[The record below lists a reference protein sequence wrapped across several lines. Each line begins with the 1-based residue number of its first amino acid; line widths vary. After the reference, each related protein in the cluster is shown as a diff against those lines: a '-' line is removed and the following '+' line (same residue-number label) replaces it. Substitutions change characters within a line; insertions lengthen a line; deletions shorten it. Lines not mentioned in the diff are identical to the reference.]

1 MSDEIEDAETD
12 NPVDQENNQDSLE
25 SVKKELQY
33 ALAEVANIRARSAK
47 ERSEMMRYGSKH
59 LGLRMIE
66 VLMSLEIAIGK
77 MDDSSES
84 VIDGLRLTVE
94 SMRQGLSSVGITP
107 IDMDGKAFDP
117 SCMEALAIVPPPD
130 GEPSGTILNIVEKGY
145 MIHDRVLRP
154 AKVIV
159 SE

>member
-1 MSDEIEDAETD
+1 MSDEIEEAETD

-66 VLMSLEIAIGK
+66 VLMSLEIAIGE
-77 MDDSSES
+77 MNDSPES

-94 SMRQGLSSVGITP
+94 SMRRGLSSVGITP
-107 IDMDGKAFDP
+107 IDMDGESFDP

>member
-1 MSDEIEDAETD
+1 
-12 NPVDQENNQDSLE
+12 
-25 SVKKELQY
+25 
-33 ALAEVANIRARSAK
+33 
-47 ERSEMMRYGSKH
+47 
-59 LGLRMIE
+59 
-66 VLMSLEIAIGK
+66 MSLEIAIGK

-107 IDMDGKAFDP
+107 IDMDGRAFDP

>member
-1 MSDEIEDAETD
+1 
-12 NPVDQENNQDSLE
+12 
-25 SVKKELQY
+25 
-33 ALAEVANIRARSAK
+33 
-47 ERSEMMRYGSKH
+47 
-59 LGLRMIE
+59 
-66 VLMSLEIAIGK
+66 MSLEIAIGE
-77 MDDSSES
+77 MNDSPES

-94 SMRQGLSSVGITP
+94 SMRRGLSSVGITP
-107 IDMDGKAFDP
+107 IDMDGESFDP